1 MPTMHQ
7 AGVYSSV
14 LHYLKAVQA
23 AGTDDAKTVV
33 ARMRETPVNDMFAT
47 NGKIR
52 EDGRMVHDMYLMQ
65 VKTPKE
71 STGEVGPLQAHR
83 HGAGATRRSGRSPRA
98 AARW

>member
-71 STGEVGPLQAHR
+71 STASGTSTSSSPR
-83 HGAGATRRSGRSPRA
+83 CRATRRSGRSPRA